1 VSLTYPAN
9 RLGWMHQFCSLL
21 NRAEVARQIGRDAM
35 LLILAIAVQEDAL
48 KYCSAPIFFDSE
60 LQRLT
65 GIRSL
70 KHLDRIRQK
79 AIDAGWL
86 VVARS
91 SDGDPMVAQYWT
103 LIPKRL
109 NVFDDSANVGAI
121 SATTETP
128 HRPEVYGN
136 DSNVGQ
142 AVASQ
147 VCNVQEGVASGE
159 SGPTA
164 DRCSSEALR
173 PCVGPPADAELEA
186 RVGSAGASP
195 SHFPGNV
202 NLSTPAAESL
212 NHKPAVNMP
221 AVTVLAATRRDPG
234 ISVVAPVAVVAQT
247 SCPSIALSTV
257 LKRLSEYPALIRQ
270 QAGDLLTAYPS
281 IRDLE
286 QGLLSICRALEKI
299 PYSQLLPL
307 VNRYSVARNRPGQDL
322 RLTPSAAKWFD
333 EERWR
338 EGPFKWE
345 IRDKDLV
352 KKKT

>member
-1 VSLTYPAN
+1 VA
-9 RLGWMHQFCSLL
+9 HQAPIVQDDAASGATGPITGLCP
-21 NRAEVARQIGRDAM
+21 AEV
-35 LLILAIAVQEDAL
+35 LS
-48 KYCSAPIFFDSE
+48 CP
-60 LQRLT
+60 
-65 GIRSL
+65 
-70 KHLDRIRQK
+70 
-79 AIDAGWL
+79 
-86 VVARS
+86 
-91 SDGDPMVAQYWT
+91 
-103 LIPKRL
+103 
-109 NVFDDSANVGAI
+109 
-121 SATTETP
+121 
-128 HRPEVYGN
+128 
-136 DSNVGQ
+136 
-142 AVASQ
+142 
-147 VCNVQEGVASGE
+147 
-159 SGPTA
+159 
-164 DRCSSEALR
+164 
-173 PCVGPPADAELEA
+173 VGPPADAELVA
-186 RVGSAGASP
+186 RLGSAVASP

-212 NHKPAVNMP
+212 THKPAVNMP

-281 IRDLE
+281 IRDLD